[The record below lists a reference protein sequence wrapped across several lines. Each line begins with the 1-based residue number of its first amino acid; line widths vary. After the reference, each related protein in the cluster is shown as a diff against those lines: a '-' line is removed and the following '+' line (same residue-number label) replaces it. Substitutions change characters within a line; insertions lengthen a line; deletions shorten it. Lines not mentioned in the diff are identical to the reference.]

1 MNQVSRIISGMN
13 ERSNEQWLQ
22 DLRIPGSLQD
32 NALADL
38 RQVIIKGLPYA
49 LSGWLTS
56 DDPRFE
62 ALAEEVSQ
70 ETLLR
75 VLDHLHTFEGRSK
88 FTTWVHKIAV
98 RVALTELRRK
108 RWQNYSLE
116 EMVEDEMGMRQDKW
130 LADSSADPER
140 LVEGNDS
147 MARLKRVMMEELTEK
162 QRQAMT
168 AIALKGIPIEEV
180 ARRMGTN
187 RNALYKLMHDT
198 RLKLKH
204 RLAQEGL
211 TPDDLLAT
219 FESR

>member
-1 MNQVSRIISGMN
+1 MSGMN

-22 DLRIPGSLQD
+22 DLRDPGSSQE

-38 RQVIIKGLPYA
+38 RLVILKGLPYA

-56 DDPRFE
+56 EDPRFE

-108 RWQNYSLE
+108 RWQNFSLE
-116 EMVEDEMGMRQDKW
+116 EMVENEEGMTQEKW
-130 LADSSADPER
+130 LADSSANPEKM
-140 LVEGNDS
+140 VEGKDL

-162 QRQAMT
+162 QQQAMT
-168 AIALKGIPIEEV
+168 AIAVKGIPIEEV

-187 RNALYKLMHDT
+187 RNALYKLMHDA
-198 RLKLKH
+198 RLRLKH

-211 TPDDLLAT
+211 TPEDLLAT
-219 FESR
+219 FESK